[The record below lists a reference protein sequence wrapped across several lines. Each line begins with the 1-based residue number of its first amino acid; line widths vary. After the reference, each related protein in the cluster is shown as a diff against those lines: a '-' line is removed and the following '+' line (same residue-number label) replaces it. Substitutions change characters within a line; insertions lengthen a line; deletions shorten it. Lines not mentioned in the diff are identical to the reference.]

1 MEPNQKPCSNC
12 RRRKVRCDKAFPC
25 SNCVRLKYRC
35 GYEDQSDTT
44 QSALVLDQPATTE
57 LWDRLSRLEHII
69 GNLDARGMHP
79 SGHDSSADLS
89 NSLKVSDKIPR
100 QGSPQAVEGPK
111 SSIRSAPSSESTFPL
126 IPTALPETTPDQSSL
141 PSSPQFNPLL
151 ELFLEITEPFIRM
164 LHVPKLRQDLQNH
177 QQGISSKE
185 FEALL
190 RCIHAVTIVTLP
202 ANFVLDLFGT
212 SRHDLAQALLRLA
225 EKALQNADFL
235 VSTDL
240 TVLQA
245 ILYYIT
251 VLFECLERVKAS
263 AMIGIALRHAL
274 HLGLHRDPS
283 HLSPQMAPVEAE
295 TRRRVWC
302 YLQHLDFRAQ
312 ELLNVESCM
321 SGPAHWD
328 TCVPLNVDDDSF
340 EDIANGNLRN
350 PIIRGFTNMTF
361 VVARSRINRL
371 QSQIMELENGTTPNS
386 LDDMKEMIETCRREM
401 NFLYL
406 DVIDTSKPIQRL
418 VASIIRTRLLKIEL
432 LARRKEAQMPLEITE
447 AFQTGLTNFDA
458 DPDFVRWSWLLP
470 PRHV

>member
-1 MEPNQKPCSNC
+1 MEPSQKPCSNC

-35 GYEDQSDTT
+35 SYEDQSDTT
-44 QSALVLDQPATTE
+44 PSALVLDQPATAE
-57 LWDRLSRLEHII
+57 LWDRLSRLENMI
-69 GNLDARGMHP
+69 GNLDTRGKHP
-79 SGHDSSADLS
+79 SGHESSTDLS
-89 NSLKVSDKIPR
+89 GVVDKNPR
-100 QGSPQAVEGPK
+100 EGSASEFNLPQAVEGPK
-111 SSIRSAPSSESTFPL
+111 SSIRSPPSSESTFPFV
-126 IPTALPETTPDQSSL
+126 PTAFPDQTSL

-164 LHVPKLRQDLQNH
+164 SHVPKLRQDLQNH

-202 ANFVLDLFGT
+202 ASFVLDLFGT
-212 SRHDLAQALLRLA
+212 PRNDLTQALLRLA
-225 EKALQNADFL
+225 EKALQKADFL
-235 VSTDL
+235 MSIDL

-251 VLFECLERVKAS
+251 TLFECLEGVKAS

-283 HLSPQMAPVEAE
+283 HLSPQMVPVEAE

-321 SGPAHWD
+321 SGPAYWD
-328 TCVPLNVDDDSF
+328 TCVPLNLDDDAF
-340 EDIANGNLRN
+340 EDIANGSLRN
-350 PIIRGFTNMTF
+350 RMIPGFTNMTF
-361 VVARSRINRL
+361 VVTRSRINRL
-371 QSQIMELENGTTPNS
+371 ERQIMESENGTTTPNS
-386 LDDMKEMIETCRREM
+386 LDDMKKMIETCRREM
-401 NFLYL
+401 DFLYL
-406 DVIDTSKPIQRL
+406 NDIDTSNPIQRL

-432 LARRKEAQMPLEITE
+432 LARRKEAPMPLEIAE
-447 AFQTGLTNFDA
+447 AFQTGLTNLNA

-470 PRHV
+470 SRHV